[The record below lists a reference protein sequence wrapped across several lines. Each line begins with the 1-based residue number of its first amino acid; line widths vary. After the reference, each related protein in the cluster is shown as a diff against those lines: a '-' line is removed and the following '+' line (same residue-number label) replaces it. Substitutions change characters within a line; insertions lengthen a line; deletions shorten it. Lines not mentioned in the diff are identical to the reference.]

1 MFGILTHLID
11 PTQNDS
17 FQDKYFS
24 GVDLD
29 LSKAL
34 FIFSYND
41 VDKIDRILLDRIHR
55 IKFKHLS
62 MNEKLI
68 ITDKYILPEI
78 YQKMGF
84 DNILEIDKS
93 VVEFIINKYTNE
105 PGVRKLKELL
115 FEIIGE
121 INLTLLTTI
130 DKTINFP
137 IKLTI
142 DDVRYKYLKDRP
154 EHRINKINQ
163 ENYVGVINGLW
174 ANNMGQGGL
183 LNIESKFIPSS
194 NLFDLKLTGMQGD
207 VMKES
212 MFVAKSLVWS
222 LLSKEK
228 KQYYVDSFEKE
239 KNFGI
244 HIHVPEGSTPKDG
257 PSAGAAIT
265 TVIYSLLTNRRINK
279 DFSITGEICLKGKIT
294 AIGGLDLK
302 ILGGIEAGATK
313 FIYPSENSKD
323 YQEFYDNLDDKSILK
338 DIYFYEVS
346 NIEEVLEIILLD

>member
-1 MFGILTHLID
+1 MQLVSIKISTIRPQVE

-174 ANNMGQGGL
+174 ANNIGQGGL
-183 LNIESKFIPSS
+183 LNIESRFIPSS
-194 NLFDLKLTGMQGD
+194 NLFDSKLT
-207 VMKES
+207 
-212 MFVAKSLVWS
+212 
-222 LLSKEK
+222 
-228 KQYYVDSFEKE
+228 
-239 KNFGI
+239 
-244 HIHVPEGSTPKDG
+244 
-257 PSAGAAIT
+257 
-265 TVIYSLLTNRRINK
+265 
-279 DFSITGEICLKGKIT
+279 
-294 AIGGLDLK
+294 
-302 ILGGIEAGATK
+302 
-313 FIYPSENSKD
+313 
-323 YQEFYDNLDDKSILK
+323 
-338 DIYFYEVS
+338 
-346 NIEEVLEIILLD
+346 